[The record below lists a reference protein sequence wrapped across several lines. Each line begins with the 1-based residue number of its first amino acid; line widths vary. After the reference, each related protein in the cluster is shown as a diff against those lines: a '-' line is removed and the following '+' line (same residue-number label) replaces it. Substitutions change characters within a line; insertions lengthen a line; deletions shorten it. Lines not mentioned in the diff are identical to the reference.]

1 MGDAPVRVQ
10 RQHTGRNT
18 FQDSF
23 NVPAPLLE
31 RDVGRTQVAAG
42 RFDLAAAELQ
52 FFRHAIKGTHEIAD
66 LVGGCDFDAIIQPAT
81 RYFLGSLGERCH
93 RLGHKV

>member
-1 MGDAPVRVQ
+1 M
-10 RQHTGRNT
+10 
-18 FQDSF
+18 
-23 NVPAPLLE
+23 PAPLLE

-81 RYFLGSLGERCH
+81 GDLLHGLGQCGH
-93 RLGHKV
+93 RTGNQAREKQRQPSRGK